1 MKTREIRYRLILL
14 SAAIIVIGY
23 LALWSLFPPILE
35 SLGGFNLVSLSVILL
50 FFSVFLLPGLYIF
63 RYTQGKPI
71 RRWQVEVA
79 LTYIGFAVLVGLAF
93 VYDSLLPPNVPIP
106 WRYFILPM
114 ATVVLAFYLLRRI
127 PEVRKKIDE
136 MSKDW

>member
-1 MKTREIRYRLILL
+1 MKPQVTRNTLILL
-14 SAAIIVIGY
+14 SAATIVIGF
-23 LALWSLFPPILE
+23 LALWFLLPLVLE
-35 SLGGFNLVSLSVILL
+35 RLGGLNLVSLGLILL
-50 FFSVFLLPGLYIF
+50 FFSIFLLPGLYIF
-63 RYTQGKPI
+63 RYAQGKST
-71 RRWQVEVA
+71 RRWQLEVL

-114 ATVVLAFYLLRRI
+114 ATIVIAFYLLRRI
-127 PEVRKKIDE
+127 PKIKKKFDE